1 MGLQIKTFTW
11 EQAMECL
18 EEPEWGRFPFVYAV
32 IIVLASLEFFGVL
45 FAVRRDN
52 RELKFIEAL
61 VTGRKKDRTNRIRS
75 RLRNLRRQRQI
86 IKEERERE
94 RQMLSVV
101 PGVDMSRR
109 TLRRCP
115 PPRRLHH
122 TPDALT
128 RSHLSL
134 PQPAWCSRTAR
145 ARIIRDRRSS
155 PCDRISRPRPHL
167 LQVPRWSNRPTRGG
181 CRLGRGRC

>member
-1 MGLQIKTFTW
+1 
-11 EQAMECL
+11 MECL

-122 TPDALT
+122 T
-128 RSHLSL
+128 
-134 PQPAWCSRTAR
+134 
-145 ARIIRDRRSS
+145 
-155 PCDRISRPRPHL
+155 
-167 LQVPRWSNRPTRGG
+167 
-181 CRLGRGRC
+181 

>member
-1 MGLQIKTFTW
+1 
-11 EQAMECL
+11 MECL

-61 VTGRKKDRTNRIRS
+61 VTGRKGTEQPIRS

-86 IKEERERE
+86 IKERERE
-94 RQMLSVV
+94 RQMLTLFR
-101 PGVDMSRR
+101 VDMSRR

-122 TPDALT
+122 T
-128 RSHLSL
+128 
-134 PQPAWCSRTAR
+134 
-145 ARIIRDRRSS
+145 
-155 PCDRISRPRPHL
+155 
-167 LQVPRWSNRPTRGG
+167 
-181 CRLGRGRC
+181 

>member
-1 MGLQIKTFTW
+1 
-11 EQAMECL
+11 MECL

-122 TPDALT
+122 TRCAHAIP
-128 RSHLSL
+128 SLSL
-134 PQPAWCSRTAR
+134 PQPVR
-145 ARIIRDRRSS
+145 AHHS
-155 PCDRISRPRPHL
+155 
-167 LQVPRWSNRPTRGG
+167 
-181 CRLGRGRC
+181 